1 MQENAELQNHIKQL
15 KSALTLQG
23 KQITFSGTAPATP
36 KDALESYL
44 ASEDVLG
51 VASPSPVQA
60 RSPNLHDEVWQTRYT
75 EASKRLAEA
84 ERTASDQAVMIA
96 GLQQQ
101 LARETPGGRHH
112 HPLHFGRREP
122 EPFDT
127 FPPIEASSTRDDEP
141 TDYASTRDEPTDFGT
156 PVERRRESLPPI
168 DDAALRPRP
177 SAPRRSRPS
186 CA

>member
-1 MQENAELQNHIKQL
+1 MRRGRRVPLRGGLERAGERAVHVNASAAATPKRVSRSCRRPMELIRRSENAELQNHVKQL
-15 KSALTLQG
+15 TSALTLQG
-23 KQITFSGTAPATP
+23 KQITLSGNAPATP

-51 VASPSPVQA
+51 VASPSVQA
-60 RSPNLHDEVWQTRYT
+60 RSPNVHDELWQTRYT

-101 LARETPGGRHH
+101 LARDAGRPPPS
-112 HPLHFGRREP
+112 PLHFGRREP

-127 FPPIEASSTRDDEP
+127 FPPIEASSARD
-141 TDYASTRDEPTDFGT
+141 
-156 PVERRRESLPPI
+156 
-168 DDAALRPRP
+168 
-177 SAPRRSRPS
+177 
-186 CA
+186 